1 MELKIITPPAAEPLT
16 LAETKL
22 HLRVDHSTDDTL
34 ITALISTAREWVE
47 SYSGKSLITQTRQLT
62 LSRWPLLPVRLHGGP
77 VQEIESVKY
86 LDKTGAERTV
96 PETVYWLTPSGEI
109 ALDYGQT
116 WPSEQLRGPES
127 IAITYIAG
135 YPALEIDTE
144 VPVED
149 PEEGEDETEIVTI
162 EDPAGNV
169 PRQFKQALLL
179 LIGTWYELRE
189 GVFVGKGTS
198 ISGRATPEIPFGVK
212 EILYPLRE
220 VAL

>member
-1 MELKIITPPAAEPLT
+1 MELKVITPPAAEPLT

-22 HLRVDHSTDDTL
+22 HLRVDHNTDDTL
-34 ITALISTAREWVE
+34 ITALIATAREWVE
-47 SYSGKSLITQTRQLT
+47 SYTGKSLVEQTRQIT
-62 LSRWPLLPVRLHGGP
+62 LSSWPYAPLRLHGGP

-86 LDKTGAERTV
+86 TDKTGAEKTV
-96 PETVYWLTPSGEI
+96 AATVYYLTPSGEI

-116 WPSEQLRGPES
+116 WPSDTLRGPDS
-127 IAITYIAG
+127 IAITYVTG
-135 YPALEIDTE
+135 YEPVVTETE

-149 PEEGEDETEIVTI
+149 GEEGETETVTI
-162 EDPAGNV
+162 EDPAGNI
-169 PRQFKQALLL
+169 PRQFKQAMLL
-179 LIGTWYELRE
+179 LIGAWYELRE
-189 GVFVGKGTS
+189 GVFVGKSTS